1 MSSITWLDFND
12 ADRQRALD
20 VLDLFR
26 EKGTVDELGIGTVR
40 DSLADILFPGT
51 STIMTRIRYYFF
63 IPWIYQ
69 KLERKKVASAEIGQ
83 LGRRDEIKLIDA
95 LRTGPD
101 TAGLIGLEA
110 GKDLKRVPSTTYW
123 QGLHVLG
130 FRRFPGSRD
139 AYHRSLDRFHRD
151 GGDVIRGDDGQVV
164 VGGRRFNWDPAMPQ
178 SPTGFPTGATFALTP
193 QEADYFKERVLGAAP
208 ASFFAQLLIR
218 LDEFEDGDLPW
229 DEPAAKELVGQAA
242 EDLRHA
248 RNFSDAMHG
257 AALTYNL
264 MLAEKQ
270 KAAER
275 RAEYGSRIDDW
286 AANVQLRRSALA
298 SWDRAA
304 FWATV
309 EQAGRPIRPL
319 TRAFIDAWLDAVIDG
334 DPNAVV
340 RDASMR
346 DRIRKRERQLKGPL
360 ARLENDRAL
369 ERWGGASSAEALDFR
384 WNRPTRSFLRD
395 LKAALVTA

>member
-1 MSSITWLDFND
+1 MSSLSWLDFSD

-69 KLERKKVASAEIGQ
+69 RLERKKAASAEIGQ

-95 LRTGPD
+95 LRTSPD

-110 GKDLKRVPSTTYW
+110 GKDLKRLPSTTYW
-123 QGLHVLG
+123 QGLGQLG

-151 GGDVIRGDDGQVV
+151 GGDVVRGDDGQVV

-178 SPTGFPTGATFALTP
+178 MPAGFPTGAAFALTP
-193 QEADYFKERVLGAAP
+193 HEADYFKERVLNAAP
-208 ASFFAQLLIR
+208 SSFFAQLLIR
-218 LDEFEDGDLPW
+218 LDQFEDADVPW
-229 DEPAAKELVGQAA
+229 DEHVAKTLVGPAA
-242 EDLRHA
+242 EDLQHA
-248 RNFSDAMHG
+248 RNFSDVMHG

-270 KAAER
+270 NAAER
-275 RAEYGSRIDDW
+275 RAEYESRLADW
-286 AANVQLRRSALA
+286 IANMQLRLPILA
-298 SWDRAA
+298 QWDRAV
-304 FWATV
+304 FWVTA
-309 EQAGRPIRPL
+309 ERAGRQIRAA
-319 TRAFIDAWLDAVIDG
+319 TRDFINAWLGAVIDG
-334 DPNAVV
+334 NPAAVV
-340 RDASMR
+340 HDASMR
-346 DRIRKRERQLKGPL
+346 HRIRKRERQLKGSL

-395 LKAALVTA
+395 LKAALVPA

>member
-1 MSSITWLDFND
+1 MSSITWLDFSD

-63 IPWIYQ
+63 IPWSYQ

-83 LGRRDEIKLIDA
+83 LGRRDEIRLIDA

-130 FRRFPGSRD
+130 FRRFRGSRD
-139 AYHRSLDRFHRD
+139 AYHRSVDRFYRD

-164 VGGRRFNWDPAMPQ
+164 VGGRRFNWDPAIPRA
-178 SPTGFPTGATFALTP
+178 PTSFPTGATFALTP
-193 QEADYFKERVLGAAP
+193 QEAEYFKERVLGASP

-218 LDEFEDGDLPW
+218 LDDFEDADLPW
-229 DEPAAKELVGQAA
+229 DEPAAKKLIGQA
-242 EDLRHA
+242 EDDLRHA
-248 RNFSDAMHG
+248 RNFSDVMHG

-270 KAAER
+270 NAAER
-275 RAEYGSRIDDW
+275 RAEYESHIEQW
-286 AANVQLRRSALA
+286 IANVQLRLPVLVR
-298 SWDRAA
+298 WERRA
-304 FWATV
+304 FWAAA
-309 EQAGRPIRPL
+309 ERAGRQIRPM
-319 TRAFIDAWLDAVIDG
+319 TREFINSWLDAVIDG
-334 DPNAVV
+334 NPEAVV
-340 RDASMR
+340 RDKKMR
-346 DRIRKRERQLKGPL
+346 ERIRKRERQLKGPL

-395 LKAALVTA
+395 LKTALAPA